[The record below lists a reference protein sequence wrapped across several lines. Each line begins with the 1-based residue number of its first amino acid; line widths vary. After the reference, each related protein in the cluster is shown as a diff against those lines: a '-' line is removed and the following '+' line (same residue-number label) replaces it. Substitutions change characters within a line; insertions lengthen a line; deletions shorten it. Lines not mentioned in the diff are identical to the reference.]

1 MLIITMIIIHE
12 HDDRLVPQW
21 LSFYISLVNN
31 YLLQLH
37 SLLSLTICIRYDN
50 AGLVLFT
57 SDLKQIWFILLKDKG
72 ETGIERP

>member
-1 MLIITMIIIHE
+1 MLITTTIIIQE
-12 HDDRLVPQW
+12 NDILLPQR

-37 SLLSLTICIRYDN
+37 SLLSLTICIMYDN

>member
-1 MLIITMIIIHE
+1 MLITTTIIIQE
-12 HDDRLVPQW
+12 NDILLPQR

-37 SLLSLTICIRYDN
+37 SLLSLTICIMYDN

-57 SDLKQIWFILLKDKG
+57 SDLKQIWFIILKDKG